1 MMGLWHIMYKKM
13 SKGRIIVANTTFSE
27 LKHKEII
34 NVCDG
39 ARLGCACDLE
49 LDDCTGIISA
59 IVVPGP
65 TRFMGLLKG
74 PDELVIPYCKIQKI
88 GDDVILVQVENIS

>member
-1 MMGLWHIMYKKM
+1 M
-13 SKGRIIVANTTFSE
+13 ANTTFSE

-39 ARLGCACDLE
+39 ARLGCICDLE
-49 LDDCTGIISA
+49 LDDCTGVISA

-65 TRFMGLLKG
+65 ARFMGLLKG
-74 PDELVIPYCKIQKI
+74 SEELVIPYCRIQKI
-88 GDDVILVQVENIS
+88 GGDVILVQIDGV

>member
-1 MMGLWHIMYKKM
+1 MAK
-13 SKGRIIVANTTFSE
+13 TTYSE
-27 LKHKEII
+27 LKRKEII

-49 LDDCTGIISA
+49 LDDCTGVISA

-65 TRFMGLLKG
+65 ARLMGLLRSSE
-74 PDELVIPYCKIQKI
+74 ELVIPYCKIQKI
-88 GDDVILVQVENIS
+88 GDDVILVQVEGV

>member
-1 MMGLWHIMYKKM
+1 MAH
-13 SKGRIIVANTTFSE
+13 TTYSE
-27 LKHKEII
+27 LRRKEII

-49 LDDCTGIISA
+49 LDDCTGVISA

-65 TRFMGLLKG
+65 ARFLGLFRG
-74 PDELVIPYCKIQKI
+74 PEELVIPYCKIQKI
-88 GDDVILVQVENIS
+88 GDDVILVQVDAI